1 MTAGKMGFVDIVE
14 RMRSDWNRRAKED
27 AYFYAA
33 FAKRQQS
40 DEEFFASASDTIP
53 TLEKEFFRLP
63 AASREERRA
72 LEIGCGPGRL
82 MGPMSRH
89 FGEIHGVD
97 ISQEMIALAAER
109 LRSIPGARLHVTP
122 GSDLKMFA
130 GDSFDYAY
138 SYTVFQHIPSRDVVL
153 GYLRESR
160 RVLKPGGILCCQLR
174 GTPPLQTEME
184 RELET
189 WTGCH
194 FSRDE
199 MLAFAREH
207 DFQLVAISG
216 LETQY
221 MWTTWRKPLP
231 GVRDFS
237 RAELKNATISS
248 GSERQVPLR
257 GSEACVGLWIDGLPA
272 NCDLSDF
279 EARFGDVPQRGA
291 FLAPVG
297 PGGAGQ
303 LNARVPPGVP
313 VGEVAVT
320 LLAGGQP
327 IPGRCVIQIV
337 PAHMQP
343 SIVTVTDAIHIGSKF
358 RVETGGLKVTLE
370 GVERP
375 AEVSFHIQGR
385 EAEIVQTEYKD
396 PILEKY
402 EYSFYLPKKTLKGSV
417 PLIIR
422 IAGREMAS
430 VPIEIV

>member
-1 MTAGKMGFVDIVE
+1 
-14 RMRSDWNRRAKED
+14 
-27 AYFYAA
+27 
-33 FAKRQQS
+33 
-40 DEEFFASASDTIP
+40 
-53 TLEKEFFRLP
+53 
-63 AASREERRA
+63 
-72 LEIGCGPGRL
+72 

-97 ISQEMIALAAER
+97 ISEDMIALAAER

-122 GSDLKMFA
+122 GSDLRMF
-130 GDSFDYAY
+130 GDDSFDYVY

-153 GYLRESR
+153 DYLRESR

-221 MWTTWRKPLP
+221 MWTTWRKPVP

-237 RAELKNATISS
+237 HAELKNATISS
-248 GSERQVPLR
+248 GNERRIPQR

-279 EARFGDVPQRGA
+279 EARFGDVSQRGG
-291 FLAPVG
+291 FLSPIAPT
-297 PGGAGQ
+297 GAGQ
-303 LNARVPPGVP
+303 LNARIPSGVP

-320 LLAGGQP
+320 LLAGGRL
-327 IPGRCVIQIV
+327 IPGRCMIEIAAA
-337 PAHMQP
+337 PMQP
-343 SIVTVTDAIHIGSKF
+343 SVVTVTDAIHIGSKF

-417 PLIIR
+417 SLIIR
-422 IAGREMAS
+422 IASREMAS

>member
-1 MTAGKMGFVDIVE
+1 MGFVDIVE

-33 FAKRQQS
+33 FARRQQS
-40 DEEFFASASDTIP
+40 DQEFFASAADTIP
-53 TLEKEFFRLP
+53 TLEKELFRLP
-63 AASREERRA
+63 ASPSGRRA
-72 LEIGCGPGRL
+72 LEIGSGPGRL

-89 FGEIHGVD
+89 FAEIHGVD
-97 ISQEMIALAAER
+97 ISEEMIELARER
-109 LRSIPGARLHVTP
+109 LRSIPNARLHVTP
-122 GSDLKMFA
+122 GSDLAMF
-130 GDSFDYAY
+130 GDDSFDFAY

-153 GYLRESR
+153 NYLRESR

-174 GTPPLQTEME
+174 GTPPLNTELE

-194 FSRDE
+194 FTRDE
-199 MLAFAREH
+199 MLAFARQH

-221 MWTTWRKPLP
+221 MWTTWRKPASAEP
-231 GVRDFS
+231 RNFT
-237 RAELKNATISS
+237 RTELKNVTISS
-248 GSERQVPLR
+248 GSDRVVPQR
-257 GSEACVGLWIDGLPA
+257 GREACVSLWVDGLPQ

-279 EARFGDVPQRGA
+279 EVRFAEIAQRGA
-291 FLAPVG
+291 FLSPVAET
-297 PGGAGQ
+297 GAGQ
-303 LNARVPPGVP
+303 LNARVPAEVKPGLV
-313 VGEVAVT
+313 EVSLIA
-320 LLAGGQP
+320 AGQP
-327 IPGRCVIQIV
+327 IPAARHIEIAPVSMEPGV
-337 PAHMQP
+337 
-343 SIVTVTDAIHIGSKF
+343 VTVTDAIHIGSKF

-375 AEVSFHIQGR
+375 GEISFHIQGR

-402 EYSFYLPKKTLKGSV
+402 EYSFYLPKKTTKGRI

-422 IAGREMAS
+422 ASGRELAS
-430 VPIEIV
+430 VGIEIA